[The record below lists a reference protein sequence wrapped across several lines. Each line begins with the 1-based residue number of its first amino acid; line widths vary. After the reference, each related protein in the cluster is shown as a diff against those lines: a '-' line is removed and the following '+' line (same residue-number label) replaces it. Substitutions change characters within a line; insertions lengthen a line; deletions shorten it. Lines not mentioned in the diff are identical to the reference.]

1 MDEYNNRYSTLTQ
14 AVNALQKR
22 GYTDELM
29 FTDNAFSHAGKPLDP
44 ALFRIDEF
52 HRFEGPSD
60 PADMSIVYA
69 VSSDKLKLKG
79 LLVNAFGTY
88 AASIVDRMVKPL
100 AAHDDGDREG
110 GPERRAPGE
119 G

>member
-1 MDEYNNRYSTLTQ
+1 MDEYNNRYSTLSE
-14 AVNALQKR
+14 AINALEKR

-29 FTDNAFSHAGKPLDP
+29 FSEDAFTHAGEPLDP

-69 VSSDKLKLKG
+69 VSSKELKLKG
-79 LLVNAFGTY
+79 VLVNAFGTY

-100 AAHDDGDREG
+100 DAHAEDE
-110 GPERRAPGE
+110 A
-119 G
+119 